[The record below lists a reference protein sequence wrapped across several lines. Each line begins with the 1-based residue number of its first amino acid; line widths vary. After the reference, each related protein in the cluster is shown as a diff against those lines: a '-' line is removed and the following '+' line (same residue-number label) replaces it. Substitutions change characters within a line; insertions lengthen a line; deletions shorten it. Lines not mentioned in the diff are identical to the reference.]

1 MNILIT
7 GAAGFIGSRVGEML
21 ALAGHTI
28 VGVDNYNDYYD
39 PKLKHD
45 RVARAHATLA
55 AAQKSDQDLHPSVGS
70 FTVLTGDITDEVFM
84 TNVFQQHTP
93 ERIIHLA
100 AMAGVRYSVSHPLR
114 YVDTNIRGTTLLLD
128 LAHQHSVQHV
138 VYASTSSVYGSNTV
152 YPFTEDQPTERQLSP
167 YAATKKATE
176 LMAHVYYHL
185 YQLPVTGLRFFTVYG
200 PWGRPDM
207 GVSTF
212 VRDIL
217 TGQPLTLYTGAT
229 ELKRSFTYIDDIAAG
244 IIVAL
249 QNPNGYQLLNIGG
262 GESAPVTEYI
272 ELVEEYAHKKAIII
286 TADKPAADVEV
297 TDADTSKLRALGWSP
312 DTPLTTG
319 VRNLVEW
326 YRQYHNV

>member
-28 VGVDNYNDYYD
+28 TGVDNYNDYYD

-45 RVARAHATLA
+45 RVTRVQTVLET
-55 AAQKSDQDLHPSVGS
+55 AQSAGHTVGT
-70 FTVLTGDITDEVFM
+70 FTVLTGDITDEAFM
-84 TNVFQQHTP
+84 TSTFQQYTP

-128 LAHQHSVQHV
+128 LAAQYHVQHV
-138 VYASTSSVYGSNTV
+138 VYASTSSVYGNNTV

-229 ELKRSFTYIDDIAAG
+229 ELKRSFTYIDDIATG
-244 IIVAL
+244 IITAL
-249 QNPNGYQLLNIGG
+249 EHPNGYQLLNIGG

-272 ELVEEYAHKKAIII
+272 ALVEKYAEKKAIII

-312 DTPLTTG
+312 DTPLATG
-319 VRNLVEW
+319 VQALVEW
-326 YRQYHNV
+326 YKSYHHV

>member
-28 VGVDNYNDYYD
+28 TGVDNYNDYYD

-45 RVARAHATLA
+45 RVARVQDALKTA
-55 AAQKSDQDLHPSVGS
+55 KSAGHTVGT
-70 FTVLTGDITDEVFM
+70 FTVLTGDITDEAFM
-84 TNVFQQHTP
+84 TSTFQQYAP

-114 YVDTNIRGTTLLLD
+114 YVDTNVRGTTLLLE
-128 LAHQHSVQHV
+128 LAHQHNVGHV

-244 IIVAL
+244 IIASL
-249 QNPNGYQLLNIGG
+249 EHPNGYQLLNIGG

-272 ELVEEYAHKKAIII
+272 ALVEKYAGKKAIII

-312 DTPLTTG
+312 DTPLATG
-319 VRNLVEW
+319 VKNLVEW
-326 YRQYHNV
+326 YRQYHKV

>member
-21 ALAGHTI
+21 ALAGHT
-28 VGVDNYNDYYD
+28 VTGVDNYNDYYD

-45 RVARAHATLA
+45 RVTRVQTTLA
-55 AAQKSDQDLHPSVGS
+55 AAQAAGQSTGS
-70 FTVLTGDITDEVFM
+70 FIVLEGDITHEAFM
-84 TNVFQQHTP
+84 GDVFQRYAP
-93 ERIIHLA
+93 KRIVHLA

-114 YVDTNIRGTTLLLD
+114 YVDTNVRGTTLLLE
-128 LAHQHSVQHV
+128 LAHQHNVGHV

-152 YPFTEDQPTERQLSP
+152 YPFTEDQPTEHQLSP

-229 ELKRSFTYIDDIAAG
+229 ELKRSFTYIDDIATG
-244 IIVAL
+244 IITAL
-249 QNPNGYQLLNIGG
+249 EHPNGYQLLNIGG

-272 ELVEEYAHKKAIII
+272 ALVEKYAEKKAIII

-312 DTPLTTG
+312 DTPLATG
-319 VRNLVEW
+319 VQALVEW
-326 YRQYHNV
+326 YKSYHKI